1 MIREANAILHF
12 TFPSE
17 KEAEIICKSIKPE
30 TKVTIRYRSR
40 VKIVKDGRKV
50 SLIFESKDTTALRA
64 SINSYLSWLK
74 LLRGIYN
81 FLESQSDI

>member
-1 MIREANAILHF
+1 MIKEAHAILHF
-12 TFPSE
+12 VFSSE
-17 KEAEIICKSIKPE
+17 REAEIVCESIKPE

-40 VKIVKDGRKV
+40 VKVLREGRTL

-64 SINSYLSWLK
+64 SINSYLSWLR

-81 FLESQSDI
+81 FLESQK